1 MGSMRHRVVVLL
13 IQERR
18 MIMAIYLFSLLGH
31 ACRPFVC
38 HPRKWVAVTAVEEAF
53 NSLFTLK
60 IGIFTILS

>member
-1 MGSMRHRVVVLL
+1 
-13 IQERR
+13 
-18 MIMAIYLFSLLGH
+18 MAIYLFSLLGP

-38 HPRKWVAVTAVEEAF
+38 HPGKWVAVTAVEEAF